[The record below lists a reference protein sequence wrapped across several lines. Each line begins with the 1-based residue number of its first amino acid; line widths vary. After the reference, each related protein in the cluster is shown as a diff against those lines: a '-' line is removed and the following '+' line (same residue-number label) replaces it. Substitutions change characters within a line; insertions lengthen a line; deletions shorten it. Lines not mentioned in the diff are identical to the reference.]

1 MGCNAEGKVS
11 SSFNPITVYQCEPE
25 LSPLPYYSMTFD
37 DLRGFLYSER
47 KTAGPAAFLD
57 TKVMGG
63 GCNKQCYVTEKL
75 HCVICGLF
83 QTTSFRQSGP

>member
-1 MGCNAEGKVS
+1 MPRERCQVPLTPSLFTSA
-11 SSFNPITVYQCEPE
+11 NPRSAHS
-25 LSPLPYYSMTFD
+25 LNYSMTFD

-47 KTAGPAAFLD
+47 KIAGPSAFLD

-75 HCVICGLF
+75 HCIICGLL